1 MLDVKQLAD
10 EFEFEVKA
18 GENGLTKEITEYT
31 LKRPSAEL
39 LGYLTYLM
47 PQRIQIYGQT
57 ELGLLQELDIR
68 GMQINLGQV
77 LVSEVPCAIFTRG
90 LQVPN
95 EVLELANERNI
106 PVLSTTRSTTQLF
119 YLLIR
124 YLTNKLA
131 PSTLIH
137 AVLVDI
143 YGVGVL
149 ITGESGIG
157 KSETALELIKN
168 GHLLVADDAVEV
180 RRIDEDSIRG
190 SAPEN
195 IRHLL
200 EVRGLGIMDVTQL
213 FGTGAVRDEKDIQL
227 IVNLEEWQDGKM
239 YDRLGI
245 DPPPTRE
252 ILGISVPEMTIPVRP
267 GRNLAN
273 IIEVA
278 VMKNRLRTY
287 KFNNLPGLLRD

>member
-1 MLDVKQLAD
+1 MLDVSQLVD
-10 EFEFEVKA
+10 EFDLEVRA
-18 GENGLTKEITEYT
+18 GKNGLHKEITDYS

-39 LGYLTYLM
+39 MGYLTYLT
-47 PQRIQIYGQT
+47 PQRIQVYGQT
-57 ELGLLQELDIR
+57 ELGLLQELKSR
-68 GMQINLGQV
+68 GLQNNLEQV
-77 LVSEVPCAIFTRG
+77 LVSEVPCAIVTRG
-90 LQVPN
+90 LEVPA
-95 EVLELANERNI
+95 EAIELANQRDI
-106 PVLSTTRSTTQLF
+106 PLLSSKRSTTQLF

-131 PSTLIH
+131 PCTMIH

-149 ITGESGIG
+149 ITGDSGVG
-157 KSETALELIKN
+157 KSEAALELIKC

-180 RRIDEDSIRG
+180 RRIDEESIRG
-190 SAPEN
+190 SAPSN

-213 FGTGAVRDEKDIQL
+213 FGTGAVRDEKDIQM
-227 IVNLEEWQDGKM
+227 IVHLEEWENGKM

-252 ILGISVPEMTIPVRP
+252 ILGIQVPEITIPVRP

-278 VMKNRLRTY
+278 VMQNRLRSS
-287 KFNNLPGLLRD
+287 KNPLPGIFGY